1 MKRTACGAWEVLC
14 VAIQGSYR
22 PCQQVSKYPQQ
33 SNPTP
38 RSTSGLPQEMEYR
51 LPEAYH
57 KILDYHV
64 AEILLST
71 IVLAAIA
78 FLRLHLHH

>member
-1 MKRTACGAWEVLC
+1 MSAHHR
-14 VAIQGSYR
+14 
-22 PCQQVSKYPQQ
+22 VSRVVEPYA
-33 SNPTP
+33 PTNKP
-38 RSTSGLPQEMEYR
+38 VPEEFEYQ

-57 KILDYHV
+57 KILDYRV

-78 FLRLHLHH
+78 FFRFHPHH

>member
-1 MKRTACGAWEVLC
+1 MAAHQHLPK
-14 VAIQGSYR
+14 AID
-22 PCQQVSKYPQQ
+22 
-33 SNPTP
+33 PTSSDFELKLSEE
-38 RSTSGLPQEMEYR
+38 RGYHLPD
-51 LPEAYH
+51 AYH

-78 FLRLHLHH
+78 FLRFHPHH

>member
-1 MKRTACGAWEVLC
+1 MSAHQHVSTAIE
-14 VAIQGSYR
+14 
-22 PCQQVSKYPQQ
+22 
-33 SNPTP
+33 PTSSDFELTLSEE
-38 RSTSGLPQEMEYR
+38 RDYHLPD
-51 LPEAYH
+51 AYH

-78 FLRLHLHH
+78 FLRFHPHH

>member
-1 MKRTACGAWEVLC
+1 MSEH
-14 VAIQGSYR
+14 QY
-22 PCQQVSKYPQQ
+22 VSISAEP
-33 SNPTP
+33 SDLE
-38 RSTSGLPQEMEYR
+38 LPLPEEREYR
-51 LPEAYH
+51 LPDAYH

-78 FLRLHLHH
+78 FLRFRPHH

>member
-1 MKRTACGAWEVLC
+1 MSAH
-14 VAIQGSYR
+14 QH
-22 PCQQVSKYPQQ
+22 VSASIEPQARLA
-33 SNPTP
+33 S
-38 RSTSGLPQEMEYR
+38 SDLEHV
-51 LPEAYH
+51 LPEDGAYHLPDAYH

-78 FLRLHLHH
+78 FLRFHPHH

>member
-1 MKRTACGAWEVLC
+1 MESSVCRNPREL
-14 VAIQGSYR
+14 
-22 PCQQVSKYPQQ
+22 QVMSAHQHVSASIESQTRLASSALNQALSEEREYH
-33 SNPTP
+33 
-38 RSTSGLPQEMEYR
+38 LPD
-51 LPEAYH
+51 AYH

-78 FLRLHLHH
+78 FLRFHPHH

>member
-1 MKRTACGAWEVLC
+1 MSVP
-14 VAIQGSYR
+14 QN
-22 PCQQVSKYPQQ
+22 VSATIEPLAPVTSLDQ
-33 SNPTP
+33 SFPED
-38 RSTSGLPQEMEYR
+38 REYHLPD
-51 LPEAYH
+51 AYH

-78 FLRLHLHH
+78 FLRFHPHH

>member
-1 MKRTACGAWEVLC
+1 MPASK
-14 VAIQGSYR
+14 
-22 PCQQVSKYPQQ
+22 QVSTALEPHAPI
-33 SNPTP
+33 N
-38 RSTSGLPQEMEYR
+38 RGLPQEIEYR

-78 FLRLHLHH
+78 FLRFHPHH

>member
-1 MKRTACGAWEVLC
+1 MSANQHVFTAIEP
-14 VAIQGSYR
+14 R
-22 PCQQVSKYPQQ
+22 VS
-33 SNPTP
+33 SDFE
-38 RSTSGLPQEMEYR
+38 RA
-51 LPEAYH
+51 LPEEREYHLPDAYH

-78 FLRLHLHH
+78 FLRFHPHH

>member
-1 MKRTACGAWEVLC
+1 MPASKHVSA
-14 VAIQGSYR
+14 AIE
-22 PCQQVSKYPQQ
+22 PH
-33 SNPTP
+33 TP
-38 RSTSGLPQEMEYR
+38 INQGLPEEMEYR

>member
-1 MKRTACGAWEVLC
+1 MSVPQNVSATAPVTSLD
-14 VAIQGSYR
+14 
-22 PCQQVSKYPQQ
+22 Q
-33 SNPTP
+33 SFPED
-38 RSTSGLPQEMEYR
+38 REYHLPD
-51 LPEAYH
+51 AYH

-78 FLRLHLHH
+78 FLRFRPHH